1 MTLMS
6 MLDNNNGGKMNNIL
20 SNEKFQYLVS
30 ILVDEALQVLESYKR
45 GSFGGTGIECAILA
59 DPRLAMDDYI
69 FSHKGKDIAKN
80 ITKKLKDLKAKGDK
94 DSQYLRAL
102 GNPGKMFG
110 IKLLRDD
117 EIFVTNKKILRHKI
131 AILMRFPCSSAG
143 ENLRAKIVDFGTIK
157 SFNTA
162 SGRCC
167 CNTILE
173 YELIMDAM
181 KTGTLYRQEQGI
193 ELKDSP
199 LFRRY
204 DVFCT
209 SEECNNILD
218 GDEVEFVNGES
229 TDGRFFT
236 GRIVNGMRPVFR
248 DNFGGLFTVVHLMEV
263 IEEPVDDKSFVVRV
277 SGTKKSL
284 DNAKNIFAAKNYGYE
299 FFLLPNSKGGNGDGL
314 YVVSDKAE
322 TKGKLVKV
330 VGCEIP
336 GDKVYMSQFCGK
348 VVLDEAMFNTIEKGG
363 YGNDVHTI
371 CLLCRKA

>member
-1 MTLMS
+1 MR
-6 MLDNNNGGKMNNIL
+6 K
-20 SNEKFQYLVS
+20 EKIEKLV
-30 ILVDEALQVLESYKR
+30 LKDALYDMQLEAAKR
-45 GSFGGTGIECAILA
+45 VVEELNKEVEQMGIK
-59 DPRLAMDDYI
+59 PGY
-69 FSHKGKDIAKN
+69 
-80 ITKKLKDLKAKGDK
+80 KKLEATKGSLFEILNMTCDDLRRAKSLSIKGFKVEGAFSKAKPYVANMIRTYVGEEK
-94 DSQYLRAL
+94 DAF
-102 GNPGKMFG
+102 KEA
-110 IKLLRDD
+110 KD
-117 EIFVTNKKILRHKI
+117 
-131 AILMRFPCSSAG
+131 AG
-143 ENLRAKIVDFGTIK
+143 
-157 SFNTA
+157 FNFA
-162 SGRCC
+162 S
-167 CNTILE
+167 TVLE

-181 KTGTLYRQEQGI
+181 RTGTLYRQEQGI

-236 GRIVNGMRPVFR
+236 GRIVNGVRPVFR

-263 IEEPVDDKSFVVRV
+263 IEEPVNNQKFVVRV

-284 DNAKNIFAAKNYGYE
+284 DNTKNIFAAKNYGYE

-314 YVVSDKAE
+314 YVVSDKPE

-330 VGCEIP
+330 VDCEIP
-336 GDKVYMSQFCGK
+336 GNKTYLEKFCGEII
-348 VVLDEAMFNTIEKGG
+348 LDEAMFNTVEKEG
-363 YGNDVHTI
+363 YCNDVHTI

>member
-1 MTLMS
+1 MRKEKVEKIVLKDALYDMQLEAAKHVVEELNKEVVTMGIKPGYKKLEARKGSLFEILNMTCDDLRKAKSLSVKGFKVEGAFSKAKPYIANMIRTYVGEE
-6 MLDNNNGGKMNNIL
+6 LDAFVEAKNNG
-20 SNEKFQYLVS
+20 
-30 ILVDEALQVLESYKR
+30 
-45 GSFGGTGIECAILA
+45 
-59 DPRLAMDDYI
+59 
-69 FSHKGKDIAKN
+69 
-80 ITKKLKDLKAKGDK
+80 
-94 DSQYLRAL
+94 
-102 GNPGKMFG
+102 
-110 IKLLRDD
+110 
-117 EIFVTNKKILRHKI
+117 
-131 AILMRFPCSSAG
+131 
-143 ENLRAKIVDFGTIK
+143 
-157 SFNTA
+157 FNFA
-162 SGRCC
+162 S
-167 CNTILE
+167 TVLE
-173 YELIMDAM
+173 YELVMDAM
-181 KTGTLYRQEQGI
+181 RTGTLYRQEQGI

-218 GDEVEFVNGES
+218 GDEIEFANGES

-263 IEEPVDDKSFVVRV
+263 IEEPVDDQKFVVRV

-299 FFLLPNSKGGNGDGL
+299 FFLLPNSKGGSGDGL
-314 YVVSDKAE
+314 YVVSDKPE

-330 VGCEIP
+330 VDCEIP

-348 VVLDEAMFNTIEKGG
+348 IALDEAMFNTIEKEG
-363 YGNDVHTI
+363 YGNDIHTI

>member
-1 MTLMS
+1 MACDDLRRARSLSVKGLKVEGAFSKAKPYIANMIRTYI
-6 MLDNNNGGKMNNIL
+6 GK
-20 SNEKFQYLVS
+20 ERDAFK
-30 ILVDEALQVLESYKR
+30 E
-45 GSFGGTGIECAILA
+45 
-59 DPRLAMDDYI
+59 
-69 FSHKGKDIAKN
+69 AKN
-80 ITKKLKDLKAKGDK
+80 
-94 DSQYLRAL
+94 
-102 GNPGKMFG
+102 
-110 IKLLRDD
+110 
-117 EIFVTNKKILRHKI
+117 
-131 AILMRFPCSSAG
+131 AG
-143 ENLRAKIVDFGTIK
+143 
-157 SFNTA
+157 FNFA
-162 SGRCC
+162 S
-167 CNTILE
+167 TVLE

-248 DNFGGLFTVVHLMEV
+248 DNFGELFTVVHLMEI
-263 IEEPVDDKSFVVRV
+263 IEEPVDDQKFIVRV

-299 FFLLPNSKGGNGDGL
+299 LFLLPNSKGGNGDGL
-314 YVVSDKAE
+314 YVVSDKPE

-330 VGCEIP
+330 VDCEIP
-336 GDKVYMSQFCGK
+336 GNKIYLEKFCGEI
-348 VVLDEAMFNTIEKGG
+348 VLDEAMFNTIEKEG

>member
-1 MTLMS
+1 MKKQKIEKLVLKDALYDMQLEAAKRVVEELNKQVVEMGIRPGYKKLEAKKGSIFEVLNMTCDDLRRAKS
-6 MLDNNNGGKMNNIL
+6 L
-20 SNEKFQYLVS
+20 SVKGFKVEGAFSK
-30 ILVDEALQVLESYKR
+30 AK
-45 GSFGGTGIECAILA
+45 
-59 DPRLAMDDYI
+59 PYI
-69 FSHKGKDIAKN
+69 ANMIRTYIGEERDAFKEAKN
-80 ITKKLKDLKAKGDK
+80 
-94 DSQYLRAL
+94 
-102 GNPGKMFG
+102 
-110 IKLLRDD
+110 
-117 EIFVTNKKILRHKI
+117 
-131 AILMRFPCSSAG
+131 AG
-143 ENLRAKIVDFGTIK
+143 
-157 SFNTA
+157 FNFA
-162 SGRCC
+162 S
-167 CNTILE
+167 TVLE

-209 SEECNNILD
+209 SKECNNILD
-218 GDEVEFVNGES
+218 GDEVEFINGES
-229 TDGRFFT
+229 IDGRFFT
-236 GRIVNGMRPVFR
+236 GRIVNGVRPVFR
-248 DNFGGLFTVVHLMEV
+248 DDFGGLFTVVHLMEV
-263 IEEPVDDKSFVVRV
+263 IEEPVDDQKFIVRV

-314 YVVSDKAE
+314 YVVSDKPE

-330 VGCEIP
+330 VDCEIP

-348 VVLDEAMFNTIEKGG
+348 IVLDEAMFNTIEKEG